1 MIILTLHIETIV
13 NNYFKLSRGR
23 ITLCSFIICSLLM
36 ADTAFA
42 KENFK
47 SLIKKAENEKRI
59 ETEESSAVANEAL
72 SLVEIEHRNAVTE
85 YELNLKGFDE
95 TSVVADIQ
103 WLGGKEINTLVRD
116 NMAYLSVTDLFDF
129 LKIRNVPSKGMD
141 SITGFFIDPK
151 AAYLIDKSHNEI
163 IYKGKTWHLAAED
176 LIRTP
181 TQLYL
186 RSDYFSSVFGLEC
199 DFDSYNLTVKLNTS
213 QEVPAVFE
221 KKQEEVHK
229 NLNQLKGIIV
239 VDTNIAR
246 TYPLFHFGSADWQL
260 FSTQQEKLTD
270 MRAYLGLGGVVLG
283 GVLSLGLNYNTSGS
297 FNEKHQSYLWH
308 YANNDNKLIR
318 QVMIGKIGFSPIA
331 SVYAPIVGVQV
342 TNRSTTFRRSFGSY
356 NISDVISPNWIV
368 ELYVNNV
375 LIDFTRAD
383 ASGFYSLD
391 VPLAY
396 GGSDVKLR
404 FYGPNGEIQQKE
416 QHLNIP
422 ISFLPKHEIEYSTGS
437 GVIEDGINSVFS
449 HSLVNYGVT
458 NSLTVGGGLEYLSS
472 LKSGNYIPFATT
484 SVKLLSNLYFSGE
497 YAHGVRGKALLS
509 YRLPSNMQFEL
520 NYTKYSKGQTA
531 IIFNYDEEK
540 KASLVLPMRF
550 NKISGLTRFSISEI
564 VLPNATKEWMGE
576 WMVTANVGRINLNL
590 TTYGNAM
597 KQEGSHSNGNLQTNL
612 SLASRFRYGITFTPS
627 VQFDF
632 LKSQFTLIKFAAEK
646 MVGRNGY
653 LSAGCEHQVVTN
665 SLSATV
671 GFRYDLSFV
680 KVSATAN
687 TFNGAGQFS
696 ESATGSVI
704 YDKKSKLLKAG
715 NRNSVGRAGISVLPF
730 VDINGDGHYNI
741 GEPRVDGV
749 QLTMNS
755 GCISYSAT
763 DTIFHVSD
771 LEPYASVILQINTD
785 GVDHIS
791 WQTKNKTIRVVPNP
805 NNFTMIEVPFAVV
818 GEVSGTVS
826 VPAVGEKKPKGI
838 GQITVNIYNKD
849 SVLVAHTMSESDG
862 FFSYTGLRPGS
873 YYIAVDT
880 AQLNKIDYVSMG
892 GFIPVMIGQSIEG
905 EVVDGVQFVIRQK
918 YNKDQQKLELKKVK
932 VIENEL
938 VKVKEGNYSIL
949 VLVTADINTAGKV
962 KTKLNRI
969 ISNSVRIV
977 MLHNDYLVEI
987 EGFKAFKDAEQM
999 LNALAKHGYPDA
1011 LVIKAEK

>member
-1 MIILTLHIETIV
+1 MILRHLNIERFFYNCCNI
-13 NNYFKLSRGR
+13 SRNG
-23 ITLCSFIICSLLM
+23 LLLLLAVISTFLM
-36 ADTAFA
+36 TEYGYA
-42 KENFK
+42 KENPK
-47 SLIKKAENEKRI
+47 SFIKKV
-59 ETEESSAVANEAL
+59 ETEKSVETEVSSPVANEAL
-72 SLVEIEHRNAVTE
+72 SEVEIEHRNAKAE
-85 YELNLKGFDE
+85 YELNLQGFDE

-103 WLGGKEINTLVRD
+103 WLGGKEINTLVRE

-129 LKIRNVPSKGMD
+129 LKIRNQPSKGMD
-141 SITGFFIDPK
+141 SITGFFIEPN
-151 AAYLIDKSHNEI
+151 ALYLIDKAQNEI
-163 IYKGKTWHLAAED
+163 RYKGKVWHLASED

-186 RSDYFSSVFGLEC
+186 RSDYFSLVYGLEC
-199 DFDSYNLTVKLNTS
+199 DFDSYNLTVKLNIS

-283 GVLSLGLNYNTSGS
+283 GELSLGLNYNTSGS
-297 FNEKHQSYLWH
+297 FNEKQQSYLWH
-308 YANNDNKLIR
+308 YANNDNKLVR
-318 QVMIGKIGFSPIA
+318 QVMLGKIAFSPIA
-331 SVYAPIVGVQV
+331 SVYAPIVGAQV

-375 LIDFTRAD
+375 LVDFTRAD

-396 GGSDVKLR
+396 GGLDVKLR

-416 QHLNIP
+416 KHLNIP
-422 ISFLPKHEIEYSTGS
+422 INFLPKHEIEYTTGS
-437 GVIEDGINSVFS
+437 GLIEDGTKSIFS
-449 HSLVNYGVT
+449 HSAVNYGVT
-458 NSLTVGGGLEYLSS
+458 NGLTVGWGLEYLSS
-472 LKSGNYIPFATT
+472 LKSGNYIPFVTT
-484 SVKLLSNLYFSGE
+484 SVKVLSNLYFSGE
-497 YAHGVRGKALLS
+497 YSYGVRGKALLS

-520 NYTKYSKGQTA
+520 NYTKYTKGQTA
-531 IIFNYDEEK
+531 IIFNYDEEA
-540 KASLVLPMRF
+540 KASAVLPIRF
-550 NKISGLTRFSISEI
+550 NKFSGLTRFSIAQI

-576 WMVTANVGRINLNL
+576 WMITANVGRVNVNL

-597 KQEGSHSNGNLQTNL
+597 KQDGIRNGGNLQTNL
-612 SLASRFRYGITFTPS
+612 SLASRLRYGITVTPS
-627 VQFDF
+627 VQYDF
-632 LKSQFTLIKFAAEK
+632 LRSQFTLLKLTAEK
-646 MVGRNGY
+646 MVARNGY
-653 LSAGCEHQVVTN
+653 LSAGCEHQVITN
-665 SLSATV
+665 SLSATL
-671 GFRYDLSFV
+671 GFRYDFSFV

-687 TFNGAGQFS
+687 SFNGVGQFT
-696 ESATGSVI
+696 ESATGSIV
-704 YDKKSKLLKAG
+704 YDKKSKLLKGG

-730 VDINGDGHYNI
+730 VDINGDGHYNA
-741 GEPRVDGV
+741 GEPKVDGV

-755 GCISYSAT
+755 GSISYSTA

-791 WQTKNKTIRVVPNP
+791 WQTKNKTMRVVPNP

-826 VPAVGEKKPKGI
+826 ISEAGGKKPKGI

-849 SVLVAHTMSESDG
+849 SVLIAHTMSESDG

-873 YYIAVDT
+873 YFVSVDT
-880 AQLNKIDYVSMG
+880 AQLGRIDYTSING
-892 GFIPVMIGQSIEG
+892 CIPVTIGRSIEG
-905 EVVDGVQFVIRQK
+905 DLVDGIQFVLRQ
-918 YNKDQQKLELKKVK
+918 NNNRDQHEFVLKKVQVVEDEPTK
-932 VIENEL
+932 ANEN
-938 VKVKEGNYSIL
+938 NFAIL
-949 VLVTADINTAGKV
+949 VDVTADLNSAGKI

-969 ISNSVRIV
+969 LSNSVKIV
-977 MLHNDYLVEI
+977 MRHEDYLVEMV
-987 EGFKAFKDAEQM
+987 GFQTLDEVQH
-999 LNALAKHGYPDA
+999 LLGVLAKHGYPDA
-1011 LVIKAEK
+1011 LVIKAGK